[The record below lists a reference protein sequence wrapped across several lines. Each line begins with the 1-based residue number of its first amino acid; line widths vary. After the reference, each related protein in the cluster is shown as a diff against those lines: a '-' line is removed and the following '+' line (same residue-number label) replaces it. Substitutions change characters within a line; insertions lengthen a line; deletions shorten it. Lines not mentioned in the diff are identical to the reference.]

1 MDQNDPI
8 IHNLFPKKNIFIA
21 IILLLLSITI
31 ASSIVL
37 ANENSVTVKASVLNV
52 RIGPGL
58 SYDVMTQVNEDQKL
72 NVLAE
77 DNEWYKVR
85 LSNDQI
91 GWVASW
97 LVENEEISSEN
108 QRYGR
113 VTGTEVNIRQYAT
126 TDSKKLGTVYENT
139 ELSVLYEENDWYQVL
154 YLGKVAWIH
163 KDYLELIDTPN
174 TQSSENS
181 VSTQEVTIGDL
192 ETNVRNTPST
202 DAEILSV
209 AAPDSKLIYL
219 GTEED
224 WYKVQLNDGSTGYV
238 ANWVSTLSDVQ
249 TVNIEEQA
257 DQIDRI
263 ATNLSEATIM
273 IDAGHGGKD
282 PGALSETGFLEKD
295 VALSTAKILQ
305 KRLQDAG
312 ANAIMTR
319 TDDTFISLNDRVY
332 LSQKANADAFISI
345 HYDTIEVANSMSG
358 TTTYYYSNSELELA
372 NTVNQYLESNGT
384 LPNNGVRSAEYYVLK
399 NNAQPSILLELGYLN
414 NDLDVSVVDT
424 QAYQSTVVEAIY
436 QGLRDY
442 FSQK

>member
-1 MDQNDPI
+1 MDQKDPT
-8 IHNLFPKKNIFIA
+8 IHNQLFPKKNIFIA

-31 ASSIVL
+31 ASTIVL
-37 ANENSVTVKASVLNV
+37 ANENTVVVKANVLNV

-58 SYDVMTQVNEDQKL
+58 SYDVMTQVNEDQRL

-108 QRYGR
+108 QRYGI

-126 TDSKKLGTVYENT
+126 TDSKKLGVVYENT
-139 ELSVLYEENDWYQVL
+139 ELSVLYEEKDWYQIL

-163 KDYLELIDTPN
+163 KDYLKLIDPPVK
-174 TQSSENS
+174 QAAEES
-181 VSTQEVTIGDL
+181 VSTQQVIIGNQD
-192 ETNVRNTPST
+192 TNVRSSPST
-202 DAEILSV
+202 DGDILTV
-209 AAPDSKLIYL
+209 AASNSKLNYL
-219 GTEED
+219 GTEEK
-224 WYKVQLNDGSTGYV
+224 WYKVQLDNGRTGYV
-238 ANWVSTLSDVQ
+238 ANWVSSLSEVDTADVEKQ
-249 TVNIEEQA
+249 ENQK
-257 DQIDRI
+257 QRI

-282 PGALSETGFLEKD
+282 PGALSETGFLEKE
-295 VALSTAKILQ
+295 VALSTAKTLQ

-312 ANAIMTR
+312 ANAILTR
-319 TDDTFISLNDRVY
+319 SDDTFISLNDRVY
-332 LSQKANADAFISI
+332 LAHKANADAFISI
-345 HYDTIEVANSMSG
+345 HYDTIEIANSMSG
-358 TTTYYYSNSELELA
+358 TTTYYYSKNELELA
-372 NTVNQYLESNGT
+372 NTVNHYLETNGT
-384 LPNNGVRSAEYYVLK
+384 LPNNGVRTAEYFVLK

-414 NDLDVSVVDT
+414 NDHDISVVNT

-442 FSQK
+442 FSQ